1 MRAIGETGYA
11 TGCVVVPHGAA
22 ENHVTDGRRVGDRR
36 PYLVNGQ
43 LGVPDGDQPDLAHPT
58 TVSRKREGNDPLRR
72 RARRTIAAVPRT
84 AAAVPAAPAAVSA
97 ASLRAILRPATACR
111 PARAASSAVRA
122 VALSYDGRHPA
133 ARSAV
138 QSTTHGYTM

>member
-1 MRAIGETGYA
+1 MRAVRKARHAAGR
-11 TGCVVVPHGAA
+11 VVVSHGAG
-22 ENHVTDGRRVGDRR
+22 ENHVTAGRRVGDRR
-36 PYLVNGQ
+36 PHLVNRQ

-58 TVSRKREGNDPLRR
+58 KVSRKRTGNDPPRR

-97 ASLRAILRPATACR
+97 ASLRAILRPATAWC
-111 PARAASSAVRA
+111 PARASSSVDNAD
-122 VALSYDGRHPA
+122 ALSYDGRHPA
-133 ARSAV
+133 ARSAA

>member
-1 MRAIGETGYA
+1 MRAVGKAGYA
-11 TGCVVVPHGAA
+11 ARRVVVPHGAG
-22 ENHVTDGRRVGDRR
+22 ENHVTAGRRVGDRG
-36 PYLVNGQ
+36 PHLVNGQ

-58 TVSRKREGNDPLRR
+58 TVSRERTGNDPPRR

-111 PARAASSAVRA
+111 PARAASSADRA
-122 VALSYDGRHPA
+122 AALSYDGCHPA
-133 ARSAV
+133 ARSAA